1 MGAEVGLFLPQ
12 LRMDFPTIED
22 RVHRAEALGF
32 HSVWFMDHLTPPA
45 GPGYDC
51 FEGWTLASALAG
63 TTERIHLGHLV
74 LCDAFRH
81 PALLAK
87 MAATLDV
94 ITEGR
99 LELGLGWGS
108 VPTEIE
114 RFGFGEAT
122 NRERAARLDETLQV
136 LDLMFRGEEFD
147 FDGEHVTLRGAV
159 GRPPP
164 HAGRIPIHL
173 GGAGRAADAAARGEA
188 RRLVELPV
196 LRRGPPRRAPTEG
209 RVGPPVAP
217 APRRPGRRR
226 RPTRDEVVA
235 QAERRFGSWGG
246 LVAGTPDEVAA
257 ALRADVDRGVEL
269 FTIPFT
275 DFATPETLELFADE
289 VLPALAD

>member
-12 LRMDFPTIED
+12 LRMDFPTIEA
-22 RVHRAEALGF
+22 RVRLADELGF

-51 FEGWTLASALAG
+51 FEGWTVASALARV
-63 TTERIHLGHLV
+63 TERIHLGHLV

-108 VPTEIE
+108 VPDEIE

-122 NRERAARLDETLQV
+122 NRQRATRLDETLQI
-136 LDLMFRGEEFD
+136 LNLMFAGEPFD
-147 FDGEHVTLRGAV
+147 FDGEFFTLRGAV
-159 GRPPP
+159 GRPRPTDGTVP
-164 HAGRIPIHL
+164 VHL
-173 GGAGRAADAAARGEA
+173 GGAGEQLTLPLVAKHADWWNCPSYAVPRLDELRPKTGSARLSLQ
-188 RRLVELPV
+188 RPV
-196 LRRGPPRRAPTEG
+196 GLAPSS
-209 RVGPPVAP
+209 AD
-217 APRRPGRRR
+217 
-226 RPTRDEVVA
+226 RDEVVA
-235 QAERRFGSWGG
+235 QAERRFGAWGG

-257 ALRADVDRGVEL
+257 VLRADVERGVEL

-275 DFATPETLELFADE
+275 DFATPETLELFAAE
-289 VLPALAD
+289 VLPALR

>member
-12 LRMDFPTIED
+12 LRMDFPTIEA
-22 RVHRAEALGF
+22 RVRLADELGF

-51 FEGWTLASALAG
+51 FEGWTVASALARV
-63 TTERIHLGHLV
+63 TERVHLGHLV

-108 VPTEIE
+108 VPAEIE
-114 RFGFGEAT
+114 RFGFGEAS
-122 NRERAARLDETLQV
+122 NRERAGRLDETLRI
-136 LDLMFRGEEFD
+136 LDLMFSGEEFD
-147 FDGEHVTLRGAV
+147 FDGEHFTLRGAV
-159 GRPPP
+159 GRPRP
-164 HAGRIPIHL
+164 HGERIPVHL
-173 GGAGRAADAAARGEA
+173 GGAGEQLTLPLVAEHADWWNCPSYAVDRLDELRPQTGTARLSLQRPVGLAAGTAE
-188 RRLVELPV
+188 
-196 LRRGPPRRAPTEG
+196 
-209 RVGPPVAP
+209 
-217 APRRPGRRR
+217 
-226 RPTRDEVVA
+226 RDEVVA

-246 LVAGTPDEVAA
+246 LVAGTPDEVAS

-275 DFATPETLELFADE
+275 DFATSETLALFAAE
-289 VLPALAD
+289 VLPALR

>member
-1 MGAEVGLFLPQ
+1 MADVGLFLPQ
-12 LRMDFPTIED
+12 LRMDFPTIRD

-45 GPGYDC
+45 GPGYDS

-108 VPTEIE
+108 VPAEIE

-122 NRERAARLDETLQV
+122 NRERATRLDETLQL
-136 LDLMFRGEEFD
+136 LDLMFTGDEFD
-147 FDGEHVTLRGAV
+147 FDGDHFTLRGAV
-159 GRPPP
+159 GRPRPM
-164 HAGRIPIHL
+164 AGTVPVHL
-173 GGAGRAADAAARGEA
+173 GGAGEQLTLPLVAKHADWWNCPSYAVDRLEELRPKAGSARLSLQRPVGLAASSA
-188 RRLVELPV
+188 
-196 LRRGPPRRAPTEG
+196 
-209 RVGPPVAP
+209 
-217 APRRPGRRR
+217 
-226 RPTRDEVVA
+226 TRDEVVA
-235 QAERRFGSWGG
+235 QAERRFGTWGG
-246 LVAGTPDEVAA
+246 LVAGTPDEVAD
-257 ALRADVDRGVEL
+257 ALRADADRGVEL

-275 DFATPETLELFADE
+275 DFATPETLELFAAE
-289 VLPALAD
+289 VLPALRG

>member
-1 MGAEVGLFLPQ
+1 MNAAVGLFLPQ
-12 LRMDFPTIED
+12 LRMDFPTIEA
-22 RVHRAEALGF
+22 RVGLADELGF

-51 FEGWTLASALAG
+51 FEGWTVASALARV
-63 TTERIHLGHLV
+63 TERIHLGHLV

-94 ITEGR
+94 ITGGR

-108 VPTEIE
+108 VPAEIE

-122 NRERAARLDETLQV
+122 NRERADRLAETLQV
-136 LDLMFRGEEFD
+136 LDLMFSGEEFD

-159 GRPPP
+159 GRPRPI
-164 HAGRIPIHL
+164 AGTVPIHL
-173 GGAGRAADAAARGEA
+173 GGAGEQLTLPLVAEHADWWNCPSYAVDRLDELRPQTGSARLSLQ
-188 RRLVELPV
+188 RPV
-196 LRRGPPRRAPTEG
+196 GLAPSS
-209 RVGPPVAP
+209 A
-217 APRRPGRRR
+217 
-226 RPTRDEVVA
+226 TRDEVVA

-246 LVAGTPDEVAA
+246 LVAGTPDEVAT

-275 DFATPETLELFADE
+275 DFATPETLELFAEE

>member
-1 MGAEVGLFLPQ
+1 MAVDVGLFLPQ
-12 LRMDFPTIED
+12 LRMDFPTIEA
-22 RVHRAEALGF
+22 RVRLADGLGF

-51 FEGWTLASALAG
+51 FEGWTVASALARV
-63 TTERIHLGHLV
+63 TERIHLGHLV

-94 ITEGR
+94 ISEGR

-114 RFGFGEAT
+114 RFGFGAAT
-122 NRERAARLDETLQV
+122 NRERATRLEETLHV
-136 LDLMFRGEEFD
+136 LALMFSGDEFD

-159 GRPPP
+159 GRPTP

-173 GGAGRAADAAARGEA
+173 GGAGEQLTLPLVAKHADWWNCPSYAVDRLDELRPQTGSARLSLQ
-188 RRLVELPV
+188 RPV
-196 LRRGPPRRAPTEG
+196 GLATSS
-209 RVGPPVAP
+209 V
-217 APRRPGRRR
+217 
-226 RPTRDEVVA
+226 TRDDVVA

-275 DFATPETLELFADE
+275 DFATPETLQLFAAE
-289 VLPALAD
+289 VLPALG

>member
-1 MGAEVGLFLPQ
+1 MSAEVGVFLPQ
-12 LRMDFPTIED
+12 LRMDFPTIEH
-22 RVHRAEALGF
+22 RVRLAEELGF

-51 FEGWTLASALAG
+51 FEGWTVASALARV
-63 TTERIHLGHLV
+63 TERIHLGHLV

-108 VPTEIE
+108 VPAEIE
-114 RFGFGEAT
+114 RFGFGEAS
-122 NRERAARLDETLQV
+122 NRERATRLGETLQV
-136 LDLMFRGEEFD
+136 LDLMFSGEEFD
-147 FDGEHVTLRGAV
+147 FDGEHITMRGAV
-159 GRPPP
+159 GRPRPTS
-164 HAGRIPIHL
+164 GTVPIHL
-173 GGAGRAADAAARGEA
+173 GGAGEQLTLPLVAEYADWWNCPSYAVDRLDELRPLTGAARLSLQ
-188 RRLVELPV
+188 RPV
-196 LRRGPPRRAPTEG
+196 GLAPSS
-209 RVGPPVAP
+209 A
-217 APRRPGRRR
+217 
-226 RPTRDEVVA
+226 TRDEVVA
-235 QAERRFGSWGG
+235 QAERRFGPWGG

-275 DFATPETLELFADE
+275 DFATPETLELFAVE
-289 VLPALAD
+289 VLPALR

>member
-1 MGAEVGLFLPQ
+1 MSAEVGLFLPQ
-12 LRMDFPTIED
+12 LRMDFPTIEA
-22 RVHRAEALGF
+22 RVRKADELGF

-51 FEGWTLASALAG
+51 FEGWTLASALARV
-63 TTERIHLGHLV
+63 TERIHLGHLV

-108 VPTEIE
+108 VPAEIE

-122 NRERAARLDETLQV
+122 NRERAARLDETLQI
-136 LDLMFRGEEFD
+136 LDLMFSGEELD
-147 FDGEHVTLRGAV
+147 FDGELFTLRGAV
-159 GRPPP
+159 GRPRPTSGTVP
-164 HAGRIPIHL
+164 VHL
-173 GGAGRAADAAARGEA
+173 GGAGEQLTLPLVAKHADWWNCPSYAVDRLDELRPRTGTARLSLQRPVGLAASSAD
-188 RRLVELPV
+188 
-196 LRRGPPRRAPTEG
+196 
-209 RVGPPVAP
+209 
-217 APRRPGRRR
+217 
-226 RPTRDEVVA
+226 RDEVVA
-235 QAERRFGSWGG
+235 QAERRFGTWGG

-275 DFATPETLELFADE
+275 DFATPETLELFATE
-289 VLPALAD
+289 VLPALR